1 MLIYGYLPLMISAQC
16 VHKNLYGC
24 NHKEEGVTLKD
35 RYDKEFTAKCI
46 CNPWKTENTDFC
58 IPCYNIIYNSI
69 PYGLLKEKS
78 QIDRLGVSSLRL
90 AFTIEK
96 PQDAVKII

>member
-1 MLIYGYLPLMISAQC
+1 M
-16 VHKNLYGC
+16 
-24 NHKEEGVTLKD
+24 E
-35 RYDKEFTAKCI
+35 
-46 CNPWKTENTDFC
+46 TENTDFC

-69 PYGLLKEKS
+69 PYGPVEEKS

-96 PQDAVKII
+96 PQDAVKIYEEFRAVYCMGRILRNGNIQRDILKEEPSKAYD